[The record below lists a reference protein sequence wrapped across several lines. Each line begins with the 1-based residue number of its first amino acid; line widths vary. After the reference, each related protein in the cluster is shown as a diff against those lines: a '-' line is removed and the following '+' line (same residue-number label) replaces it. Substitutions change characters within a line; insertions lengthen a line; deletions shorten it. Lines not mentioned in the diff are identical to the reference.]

1 MSHDTAA
8 ESTHIR
14 RLVVDAIEAATTL
27 VARPATAERW
37 DAPSALAGMTVG
49 ALAAH
54 TLRAAGA
61 TIAYLDRTDPAARP
75 DDDLLTAVTYFH
87 AAIDSP
93 IHDRI
98 KEVSADESAIGHTAT
113 VERFRELVDDLRTRL
128 SAEPTDRLIAALG
141 GRMIRLDD
149 FCRTRL
155 IEVLT
160 HLDDLAASIDEERPP
175 TDPEGIAIANEI
187 VFGIARHLRGDWT
200 VMRALSRIERVD
212 GDPVFPVF

>member
-1 MSHDTAA
+1 MTAPSA
-8 ESTHIR
+8 DSARIR
-14 RLVVDAIEAATTL
+14 TLVVEAVEAATDL
-27 VARPATAERW
+27 VARPTIATRW
-37 DAPSALAGMTVG
+37 DEPSALAGMTVG

-61 TIAYLDRTDPAARP
+61 TIAYLDRTDPDQRSEGE
-75 DDDLLTAVTYFH
+75 LLTAVTYFH

-98 KEVSADESAIGHTAT
+98 KEVSADESGIGHLAT
-113 VERFRELVDDLRTRL
+113 VERFESLVGDLRDRL
-128 SAEPTDRLIAALG
+128 AAEPADRLIAALG
-141 GRMIRLDD
+141 GRMMSLDE

-160 HLDDLAASIDEERPP
+160 HLDDLAASADEERPP
-175 TDPEGIAIANEI
+175 TDPESIAIVNDI
-187 VFGIARHLRGDWT
+187 LVGIARHLRGDWT

-212 GDPVFPVF
+212 GAPVFPVL